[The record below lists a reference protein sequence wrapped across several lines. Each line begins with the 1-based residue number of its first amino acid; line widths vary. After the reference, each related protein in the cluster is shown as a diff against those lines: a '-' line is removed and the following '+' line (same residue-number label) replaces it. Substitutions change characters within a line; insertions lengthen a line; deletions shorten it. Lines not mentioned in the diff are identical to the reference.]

1 VIFKLSL
8 PSVEKKHSTKS
19 SLPSVIFLT
28 LGKEALCQVSKK
40 HSTKSSLPSVKNKT
54 LDTELLCRVFYFTES
69 FLCGTWQ
76 RASLPSAKK
85 TLGKV
90 FGSRQREKFQ

>member
-8 PSVEKKHSTKS
+8 PSVEKKHSAKKLFTECYIFDTWQKS
-19 SLPSVIFLT
+19 F
-28 LGKEALCQVSKK
+28 
-40 HSTKSSLPSVKNKT
+40 LPSVKNKT
-54 LDTELLCRVFYFTES
+54 LDKELLCRVFYFTES